1 MSRYDR
7 SSGRARYDLEEGV
20 LGHAFNRGEAE
31 QTDLPDAGTAEEPRP
46 GWKQRQARTGLTDDH
61 ILALTMRS
69 RSYAALRLNAGDK
82 PLGVLIIESEK
93 PDGAS
98 LASVK
103 SATIRSQVVLSRLL
117 GHVGGTNPERLL
129 RALTPSN

>member
-1 MSRYDR
+1 
-7 SSGRARYDLEEGV
+7 
-20 LGHAFNRGEAE
+20 
-31 QTDLPDAGTAEEPRP
+31 
-46 GWKQRQARTGLTDDH
+46 
-61 ILALTMRS
+61 MRS